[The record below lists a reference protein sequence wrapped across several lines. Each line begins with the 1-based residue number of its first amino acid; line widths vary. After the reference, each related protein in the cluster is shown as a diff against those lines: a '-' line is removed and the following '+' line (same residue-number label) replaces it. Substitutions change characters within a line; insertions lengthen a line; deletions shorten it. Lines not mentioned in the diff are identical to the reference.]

1 MVAVT
6 SPICLVSLATQDH
19 LGVLNYATWSVERLA
34 VRCTTIEMGMKY
46 DIIVLAGCLGSGVGL
61 G

>member
-6 SPICLVSLATQDH
+6 SPICLVLLATQDH
-19 LGVLNYATWSVERLA
+19 TGVLNYATWSVERLA

-46 DIIVLAGCLGSGVGL
+46 DIIVLAGWLTGGSA
-61 G
+61 